1 MGRKDG
7 IMKKYIL
14 IAVEDDREYDIYEE
28 LDVLEGIQSATIG
41 PHQMNALMYTL
52 NDMSYVYTDI
62 IAESDF
68 DTEEEYEMVTG
79 YGNALKRLY
88 NTIIGL

>member
-1 MGRKDG
+1 
-7 IMKKYIL
+7 MKKYIL

-28 LDVLEGIQSATIG
+28 LDVLEGIQSATIE